1 MLKYESLL
9 LGSLGGRWAVLCCVE
24 ELAGSL
30 QPDGPDIDTK
40 NVSTTYTCKVPKHHQ
55 DEEF

>member
-40 NVSTTYTCKVPKHHQ
+40 TVATTYTWLGSYFCL
-55 DEEF
+55 